1 MFPAIFFA
9 AVDKRRGKVIF
20 YLRRKIDPVKGGNMP
35 LPIAPVGETLTVTKI
50 LADER
55 NKRHLEDLGI
65 APGCTLQLLSVS
77 GGSVILRIREGRLAI
92 DRSYMTH
99 IVNGRKKPSPEMA
112 KRIGLLLGFDWR
124 IFYADGKEAL

>member
-77 GGSVILRIREGRLAI
+77 GGSVILRIREGRLDI

>member
-1 MFPAIFFA
+1 MVRLCEQAAKKNLSDEDLPCER
-9 AVDKRRGKVIF
+9 AVD
-20 YLRRKIDPVKGGNMP
+20 
-35 LPIAPVGETLTVTKI
+35 GEALTVTKI

-92 DRSYMTH
+92 DRSL
-99 IVNGRKKPSPEMA
+99 A
-112 KRIGLLLGFDWR
+112 
-124 IFYADGKEAL
+124 GKILVG

>member
-1 MFPAIFFA
+1 MIRKKTRKMIRKKTAPKMFPAIFFA

-92 DRSYMTH
+92 DRSL
-99 IVNGRKKPSPEMA
+99 A
-112 KRIGLLLGFDWR
+112 
-124 IFYADGKEAL
+124 GKILVG

>member
-1 MFPAIFFA
+1 MPRKKICEKSSQKNRRKTVKRSAKKSAPKMFPAIFFA

-92 DRSYMTH
+92 DRSL
-99 IVNGRKKPSPEMA
+99 A
-112 KRIGLLLGFDWR
+112 
-124 IFYADGKEAL
+124 GKILVG